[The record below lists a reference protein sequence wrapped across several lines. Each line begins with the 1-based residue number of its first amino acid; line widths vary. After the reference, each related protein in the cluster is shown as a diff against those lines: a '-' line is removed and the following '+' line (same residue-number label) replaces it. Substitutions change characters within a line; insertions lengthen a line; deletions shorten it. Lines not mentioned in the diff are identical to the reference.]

1 MKLNFVYRWTIVTDD
16 LNHTDNFLQSTGC
29 RIKKKDDIRMHGVA
43 QHFKLA

>member
-1 MKLNFVYRWTIVTDD
+1 MVAGD
-16 LNHTDNFLQSTGC
+16 LNHTDNFLQSTGR